1 MRAMSTAAAVAGLP
15 DNQWRPRL
23 RELVAELT
31 AETALRT
38 PGWQA
43 AFAAVPRHP
52 FVPLIYRRDQFGDLR
67 AVDGHDPAQRETWL
81 TEVYSDDSLITQL
94 AQVRPGYALRPF
106 TVPASSSTRPSLM
119 ARMLEDLE
127 LADGM
132 RVLEV
137 GTGTGYNAALLSH
150 RLGAQ
155 HVHSVDIHPGL
166 IATARSRLADLGYHP
181 QLATV
186 DGTAGWP
193 EHAPYDRIIATCSVP
208 TIPIAWVDQ
217 VRPGGAILSDLQ
229 LGGASALVRLHVDA
243 DRSAIGR
250 FLSYPGLFMAARRSA
265 DQLSRLPELTPDQ
278 LFGVRETTTDL
289 VPTALADPAFR
300 FFLHLYLGTGRS
312 DHYRSGDRDC
322 ASVVADDGSWAELT
336 TGEHLV
342 RYDGTHNPW
351 ETVEQAYHRWND
363 LKRPGPADL
372 GLTVTPTTQHIW
384 HRTPHSTWTH
394 PLTSTSPSW
403 CPRPAPRATAYTGAQ
418 RAASPQL
425 PWGLV

>member
-1 MRAMSTAAAVAGLP
+1 MSTATVAADLP
-15 DNQWRPRL
+15 DDQWRPHL
-23 RELVAELT
+23 RELVTELT
-31 AETALRT
+31 AEAALRT

-52 FVPLIYRRDQFGDLR
+52 FVPLIYRRDQRGDLR
-67 AVDGHDPAQRETWL
+67 AIDGHDPAQRETWL

-127 LADGM
+127 LADNM
-132 RVLEV
+132 RVLEI

-166 IATARSRLADLGYHP
+166 TATARHRLADLGYHP
-181 QLATV
+181 RLGTV

-193 EHAPYDRIIATCSVP
+193 DHAPYDRIIATCSVP

-217 VRPGGAILSDLQ
+217 VRSGGAILSDLQ

-243 DRSAIGR
+243 ERSATGR
-250 FLSYPGLFMAARRSA
+250 FLSYSGLFMAARRSA
-265 DQLSRLPELTPDQ
+265 ERLSRLPELTPDQ

-289 VPTALADPAFR
+289 APSALADPAFR
-300 FFLHLYLGTGRS
+300 FFLHLHLGTGRG

-336 TGEHLV
+336 AGDHLV

-351 ETVEQAYHRWND
+351 ETVEQAHHCWND
-363 LKRPGPADL
+363 LKRPEPADL
-372 GLTVTPTTQHIW
+372 GLTVTSTTQHIW
-384 HRTPHSTWTH
+384 HHTPHSTWTH
-394 PLTSTSPSW
+394 SLISTSMEGTSGE
-403 CPRPAPRATAYTGAQ
+403 R
-418 RAASPQL
+418 
-425 PWGLV
+425 

>member
-1 MRAMSTAAAVAGLP
+1 MSTAAVP
-15 DNQWRPRL
+15 DNDWRPRAC
-23 RELVAELT
+23 ELVAELT
-31 AETALRT
+31 AEAALRT

-43 AFAAVPRHP
+43 AFAAVPRRL
-52 FVPLIYRRDQFGDLR
+52 FVPLIYRRDQRGDLR

-94 AQVRPGYALRPF
+94 AQVRPGYALRPC

-119 ARMLEDLE
+119 ARMLEDLG

-132 RVLEV
+132 RVLEI

-166 IATARSRLADLGYHP
+166 IATARDRLAGLGYHP
-181 QLATV
+181 RLATV
-186 DGTAGWP
+186 DGAVGWP
-193 EHAPYDRIIATCSVP
+193 DHAPYDRIIATCSVP

-243 DRSAIGR
+243 DRTATGR

-265 DQLSRLPELTPDQ
+265 DHLSRLPELTPDQ

-289 VPTALADPAFR
+289 GPTALTDPAFR
-300 FFLHLYLGTGRS
+300 FFLHLHLGTGRS
-312 DHYRSGDRDC
+312 DHYRSGGRDC
-322 ASVVADDGSWAELT
+322 ASVVADDGSWAEVT
-336 TGEHLV
+336 AGDHLV

-351 ETVEQAYHRWND
+351 ETVEQAHHLWND
-363 LKRPGPADL
+363 LKRPEPADL
-372 GLTVTPTTQHIW
+372 GLTVTPTGQYVW
-384 HRTPHSTWTH
+384 HRTPDSAWT
-394 PLTSTSPSW
+394 PLISS
-403 CPRPAPRATAYTGAQ
+403 
-418 RAASPQL
+418 
-425 PWGLV
+425 